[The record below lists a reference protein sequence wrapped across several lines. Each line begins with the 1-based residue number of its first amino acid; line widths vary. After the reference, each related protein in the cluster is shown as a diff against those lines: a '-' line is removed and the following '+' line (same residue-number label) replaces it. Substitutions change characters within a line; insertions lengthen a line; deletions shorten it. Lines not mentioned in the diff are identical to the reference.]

1 MNNTVTSSQNKQ
13 LHNTKAG
20 NTWSR
25 LKNAAGMTLMEILI
39 VLAILGSLIAI
50 LLPRF
55 TSQIDKSKVG
65 ETKIIMGQVINAL
78 NMYFT
83 DCGKF
88 PESLE
93 GLTQNDPNC
102 SNWGP
107 EAYLKKAPKDAWN
120 RPFQYSLE
128 NNSFVLKSLGSD
140 GREGGDGYGKDLSSE
155 DLQ

>member
-1 MNNTVTSSQNKQ
+1 MTLMTANFRNQTDSKQTSKRYILDS
-13 LHNTKAG
+13 
-20 NTWSR
+20 
-25 LKNAAGMTLMEILI
+25 AGMTLMEILI

-65 ETKIIMGQVINAL
+65 ETKIMMGQVINGL
-78 NMYFT
+78 NMYYT

-93 GLTQNDPNC
+93 NLVQNDPNC

-107 EAYLKKAPKDAWN
+107 EAYVKKTPVDAWKHEFKYN
-120 RPFQYSLE
+120 VE
-128 NNSFVLKSLGSD
+128 GNSFVIKSLGSD